1 MDKAHNRFPLR
12 RTKTPPPLKRLKF
25 NLDTFI
31 VGSSNQLA
39 YNAAKAVV
47 DEEQSPF
54 NPLFIH
60 GGYGVGK
67 THLLQGI
74 CNAVCKSRP

>member
-1 MDKAHNRFPLR
+1 M
-12 RTKTPPPLKRLKF
+12 
-25 NLDTFI
+25 
-31 VGSSNQLA
+31 
-39 YNAAKAVV
+39 VV
-47 DEEQSPF
+47 DAEQSPF

-74 CNAVCKSRP
+74 CNQVAEKPPEGTVALYVRGGLC